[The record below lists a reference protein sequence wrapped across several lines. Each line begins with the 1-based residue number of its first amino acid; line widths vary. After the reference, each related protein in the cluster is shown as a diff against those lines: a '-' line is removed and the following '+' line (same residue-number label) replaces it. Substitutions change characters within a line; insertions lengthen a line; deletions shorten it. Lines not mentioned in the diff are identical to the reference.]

1 MPDAATS
8 VGLSN
13 VLTKII
19 NITEMKKIISSIL
32 LLAGV
37 TVASCTVELP
47 RPDVVPDPAFSLSG
61 LQKTAT
67 ISSYETTDVTVTVK
81 RTYGVSKELMLNLSV
96 DGAEIDSYNEIY
108 STGFRQMDSKYYTM
122 PESVTF
128 APNTQKAEFVVT
140 IKTAELVRD
149 NGKGAE
155 NLLIPVVLTGAS
167 MEVADFGSMG
177 SILIGLTT
185 SEPTIIVDVPETPEV
200 LSFLSIDP
208 LDQTVTIKAG
218 TNFNNLDTKRVS
230 IKVADDKVAEF
241 NAANGT
247 SYEPIPPSC
256 YKVSDG
262 TFNPE
267 QMTFEDVISFS
278 SKGMAEGKEYL
289 CPIVLEQTGGYV
301 VEQSS
306 PVYVIASLTT
316 LRAWAP
322 EAVGKQVLPSYRKGS
337 ATIQMNA
344 PLSNDLQV
352 SFKYDPEAVSAYNAA
367 NGTSYKTFDV
377 SKVSVGEASIKAA
390 SKKATV
396 EFAVD
401 ASAMPYDGE
410 DAYMVA
416 LTVDQD
422 KFPKGTLF
430 DEGRQTVFFEVV
442 KTITGDYV
450 KTVEGVQWEFNL
462 TVGEDATFVAAN
474 KGGGETTQKVTAF
487 TENETGY
494 NSFSNRIDF
503 TAGSAHEGVPQR
515 YYIIYGGKWKDGVI
529 LFDLSEEPDKDGFY
543 RMVNVSDRRTDDD
556 WIWNKSRFNPADGS
570 WDLQMAVFGYW
581 NTRKLFCRLTR

>member
-1 MPDAATS
+1 
-8 VGLSN
+8 
-13 VLTKII
+13 
-19 NITEMKKIISSIL
+19 MKKIISSIL

-230 IKVADDKVAEF
+230 IKIADDKVAEF

-247 SYEPIPPSC
+247 SYEPIPSSC

-306 PVYVIASLTT
+306 PIYVIASLTS
-316 LRAWAP
+316 LRAWTP

-337 ATIQMNA
+337 VTIQMNA

-430 DEGRQTVFFEVV
+430 DEGRQTVFFEIV

>member
-1 MPDAATS
+1 
-8 VGLSN
+8 
-13 VLTKII
+13 
-19 NITEMKKIISSIL
+19 MKKIISSIL

-155 NLLIPVVLTGAS
+155 NLLIPVVFTGAS

-230 IKVADDKVAEF
+230 IKIADDKVAEF

-247 SYEPIPPSC
+247 SYEPIPSSC

-306 PVYVIASLTT
+306 PVYVIASLTS
-316 LRAWAP
+316 LRAWTP

-337 ATIQMNA
+337 VTIQMNA

-377 SKVSVGEASIKAA
+377 SKVWVGEASIKAA

-529 LFDLSEEPDKDGFY
+529 LFDLSEKPDKDGFY

>member
-1 MPDAATS
+1 
-8 VGLSN
+8 
-13 VLTKII
+13 
-19 NITEMKKIISSIL
+19 MKKIISSIL

-47 RPDVVPDPAFSLSG
+47 RPDVVPDPTFSLSG

-230 IKVADDKVAEF
+230 IKIADDKVAEF

-247 SYEPIPPSC
+247 SYEPIPSSC
-256 YKVSDG
+256 YK
-262 TFNPE
+262 
-267 QMTFEDVISFS
+267 
-278 SKGMAEGKEYL
+278 
-289 CPIVLEQTGGYV
+289 
-301 VEQSS
+301 S
-306 PVYVIASLTT
+306 PTAH
-316 LRAWAP
+316 
-322 EAVGKQVLPSYRKGS
+322 
-337 ATIQMNA
+337 
-344 PLSNDLQV
+344 
-352 SFKYDPEAVSAYNAA
+352 
-367 NGTSYKTFDV
+367 
-377 SKVSVGEASIKAA
+377 SI
-390 SKKATV
+390 
-396 EFAVD
+396 
-401 ASAMPYDGE
+401 
-410 DAYMVA
+410 
-416 LTVDQD
+416 
-422 KFPKGTLF
+422 
-430 DEGRQTVFFEVV
+430 R
-442 KTITGDYV
+442 
-450 KTVEGVQWEFNL
+450 
-462 TVGEDATFVAAN
+462 
-474 KGGGETTQKVTAF
+474 
-487 TENETGY
+487 
-494 NSFSNRIDF
+494 NR
-503 TAGSAHEGVPQR
+503 
-515 YYIIYGGKWKDGVI
+515 
-529 LFDLSEEPDKDGFY
+529 
-543 RMVNVSDRRTDDD
+543 
-556 WIWNKSRFNPADGS
+556 
-570 WDLQMAVFGYW
+570 
-581 NTRKLFCRLTR
+581 

>member
-230 IKVADDKVAEF
+230 IKIADDKVAEF

-247 SYEPIPPSC
+247 SYEPIPSSC

-306 PVYVIASLTT
+306 PVYVIASLTS
-316 LRAWAP
+316 LRAWTP

-337 ATIQMNA
+337 VTIQMNA

-474 KGGGETTQKVTAF
+474 KGGGETTQNVTAF

-529 LFDLSEEPDKDGFY
+529 LFDFSEEPDKDGFY

>member
-167 MEVADFGSMG
+167 MEVADFGSME

-230 IKVADDKVAEF
+230 IKIADDKVAEF

-247 SYEPIPPSC
+247 SYEPIPSSC

-306 PVYVIASLTT
+306 PVYVIASLTS
-316 LRAWAP
+316 LRAWTP

-337 ATIQMNA
+337 VTIQMNA